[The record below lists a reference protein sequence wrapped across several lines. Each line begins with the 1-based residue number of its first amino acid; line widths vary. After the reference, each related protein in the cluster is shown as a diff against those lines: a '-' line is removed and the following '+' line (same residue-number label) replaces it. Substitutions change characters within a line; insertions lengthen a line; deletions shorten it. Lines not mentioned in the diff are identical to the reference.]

1 MDWKMEMEDLVNGY
15 TASGES
21 CTCILCG
28 KQFEQGR
35 VYEMGG
41 ELYDARGAVRYHIRK
56 KHGNTADFL
65 LNPPAALTGVTEIQK
80 QLLQLL
86 SRGMDDESIGRSMGI
101 AQSTVRNHRF
111 KLREKEK
118 QARLF
123 LAMMKSLEKKTQSAV
138 GKSDQG
144 MMEEVHASATMLDDR
159 YSITPQERE
168 RTIAAYMDENGALLQ
183 FPAREKKKIIVLR
196 EIVKNFKADRE
207 YSEKEV
213 NRILER
219 IYARDYPTVRRYL
232 IEYGFMDRSKDG
244 SVYRVKE

>member
-1 MDWKMEMEDLVNGY
+1 MDWNMEIEDLAKGY
-15 TASGES
+15 AES
-21 CTCILCG
+21 ETQCACLLCG
-28 KQFEQGR
+28 RQFERGR
-35 VYEMGG
+35 IYEMDG
-41 ELYDARGAVRYHIRK
+41 ELYDAGGAVRCHIRQR
-56 KHGNTADFL
+56 HGNTADFL
-65 LNPPAALTGVTEIQK
+65 LNHPASLTGVTEIQK

-86 SRGMDDESIGRSMGI
+86 SRGMEDGEIARSMGI

-123 LAMMKSLEKKTQSAV
+123 LAMMEALEKKTQNAV

-168 RTIAAYMDENGALLQ
+168 KVIRTYMDENGALLR
-183 FPAREKKKIIVLR
+183 FPAREKKKIVVLR
-196 EIVKNFKADRE
+196 EIMKNFKPDRE
-207 YSEKEV
+207 YSEKEI

-219 IYARDYPTVRRYL
+219 IYAQDYPTIRRYL

>member
-1 MDWKMEMEDLVNGY
+1 
-15 TASGES
+15 
-21 CTCILCG
+21 
-28 KQFEQGR
+28 
-35 VYEMGG
+35 
-41 ELYDARGAVRYHIRK
+41 
-56 KHGNTADFL
+56 
-65 LNPPAALTGVTEIQK
+65 
-80 QLLQLL
+80 
-86 SRGMDDESIGRSMGI
+86 
-101 AQSTVRNHRF
+101 
-111 KLREKEK
+111 
-118 QARLF
+118 
-123 LAMMKSLEKKTQSAV
+123 MMKSLEKKTQSAV